1 MRLPLF
7 RQTISV
13 NVIMLKVMLA
23 LLPALFAYIYYFG
36 PAVVVQIV
44 LASLTVLAAE
54 AVMLKLR
61 RQPVLPFLADGS
73 ALVTG
78 WLLAL
83 SLPATAPWW
92 LTVVACL
99 FAIVVAKHL
108 YGGIGN
114 NLLNPAMVGYAVML
128 ISFPAYMTQW
138 LTPDSL
144 HAAPGLGE
152 SFRLIFGSSPPL
164 DGLTMATPLDTA
176 KTQLKLDLTLGEIV
190 KQPIFGLLGGK
201 GSEMVALGY
210 LFGGLFLWQQRI
222 ITWHIPAAMLGSLFA
237 VSGLFWMIDA
247 DRYVSPV
254 FHLFTG
260 AAMLGAFFIATDPV
274 TGATTPRGKLI
285 FGAGIGLLVF
295 FIRTFGGYPD
305 GVAFAVLLLNL
316 CVPLIDAHTQ
326 PPVFG
331 HKNAHKKGSPD

>member
-13 NVIMLKVMLA
+13 NVIMLKVILA
-23 LLPALFAYIYYFG
+23 LLPALLAYVYFYG

-44 LASLTVLAAE
+44 LASVTALSAE
-54 AVMLKLR
+54 AFMLKLR
-61 RQPVLPFLADGS
+61 NQPVAPFLADGS
-73 ALVTG
+73 ALVTA

-83 SLPATAPWW
+83 ALPATSPWW
-92 LTVVACL
+92 LTVVATL
-99 FAIVVAKHL
+99 FAIVIAKQL

-138 LTPDSL
+138 PAPDTL
-144 HAAPGLGE
+144 HAVPGLGE
-152 SFRLIFGSSPPL
+152 SLRLIFGISPHL

-176 KTQLKLDLTLGEIV
+176 KTQLKLDLTLGEITR
-190 KQPIFGLLGGK
+190 QPIFGTLGGK

-210 LFGGLFLWQQRI
+210 LLGGLFLWQQRI
-222 ITWHIPAAMLGSLFA
+222 ITWHIPTAMLGALFA
-237 VSGLFWMIDA
+237 VSGVFWLVDA
-247 DRYVSPV
+247 DRYISPL

-305 GVAFAVLLLNL
+305 GVAFAVLLMNL

-326 PPVFG
+326 PPIFG
-331 HKNAHKKGSPD
+331 HKKTKGSDD